1 MSSTLNNPQAKPLKF
16 ARRVK
21 KLSITSFG
29 RCCHQQVQ
37 EALEDHLSWS
47 PVWMLIAVDVWM
59 FGASKGRLVS
69 WHMVKLV
76 RVSGS
81 WFG

>member
-1 MSSTLNNPQAKPLKF
+1 
-16 ARRVK
+16 
-21 KLSITSFG
+21 
-29 RCCHQQVQ
+29 
-37 EALEDHLSWS
+37 
-47 PVWMLIAVDVWM
+47 MLIAVDVWM